1 MGHVMRLGGYGL
13 KKMKVHKTK
22 CVPSKIEPG
31 LKKTIDL
38 LMQTLF
44 IYFYFHKDERE
55 YQRFWSQF
63 QFYIMQL

>member
-1 MGHVMRLGGYGL
+1 
-13 KKMKVHKTK
+13 MKIHKTK

-31 LKKTIDL
+31 LKKTADL